1 MIEQQPRLFEQ
12 LKKTGSKIPITLMP
26 GNHDYE
32 LACYPE
38 FIDRLKEYNLNLV
51 PDVSMTREVAGRKI
65 WIEHDERNHMP
76 DLGNPYAQPVGYFIT
91 TGIVGTAG
99 RYSEFGRG
107 NWLKDVQAVMPI
119 TEIPTWTISNYFYR
133 EMGPL
138 LRLVLL
144 PFLLLLA
151 VGAVVVISWLMEA
164 SGLIQVNP
172 ILDNPLTDSLGLPGR
187 VVRTVLILEG
197 VLALLLLL
205 ALIPAAIPLGIL
217 LRDLRRTLGRYN
229 ILMPKTPA
237 QIGDGPYLGAAR
249 QVFERDPSVAV
260 FVYGHTHLAS
270 LKEVDGRIVI
280 NAGTWLKMPK
290 KVPVLF
296 GQLPPVYIPAFCLN
310 FFRMVEEDGRLAI
323 YYEQI
328 EKTPP
333 SELTWAQRLLTFTKR
348 ATAGATIPKRTVVDA

>member
-1 MIEQQPRLFEQ
+1 
-12 LKKTGSKIPITLMP
+12 
-26 GNHDYE
+26 
-32 LACYPE
+32 
-38 FIDRLKEYNLNLV
+38 
-51 PDVSMTREVAGRKI
+51 
-65 WIEHDERNHMP
+65 MP
-76 DLGNPYAQPVGYFIT
+76 DFGNPYAQPVGYFIT

-138 LRLVLL
+138 LRWMAL
-144 PFLLLLA
+144 PFLLLLG

-164 SGLIQVNP
+164 FGLLQVNP
-172 ILDNPLTDSLGLPGR
+172 ILDNPLTDALGVPGQ

-197 VLALLLLL
+197 VLTLLLLL

-217 LRDLRRTLGRYN
+217 LRDLRRTLGRYH

-237 QIGDGPYLGAAR
+237 QIGDGPYLAAAK
-249 QVFERDPSVAV
+249 QVFEQDPSVAV

-270 LKEVDGRIVI
+270 LKEVDGRVVI
-280 NAGTWLKMPK
+280 NTGTWLKMPK

-296 GQLPPVYIPAFCLN
+296 GQLPPVYIPAFRLN
-310 FFRMVEEDGRLAI
+310 YFRMVEEDGRLAI
-323 YYEQI
+323 YYEHI
-328 EKTPP
+328 EKKPP
-333 SELTWAQRLLTFTKR
+333 SELTWAQRLLTLTKR
-348 ATAGATIPKRTVVDA
+348 PPAGATIPKRTIVGA